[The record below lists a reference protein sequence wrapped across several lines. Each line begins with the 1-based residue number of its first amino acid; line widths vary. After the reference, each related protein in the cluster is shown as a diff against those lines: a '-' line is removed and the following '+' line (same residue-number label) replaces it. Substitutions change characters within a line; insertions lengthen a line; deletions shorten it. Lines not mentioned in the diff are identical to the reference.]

1 MSETTKTVDTSRKA
15 SESAT
20 RSGQAAVE
28 AVGKATRD
36 TVHET
41 AKAAQNGADHA
52 KETAQGISQT
62 VAEAADAATAMS
74 SKVGEKSREV
84 MLMAARAAAGVSGRV
99 ADMSY
104 GRSHDM
110 LNSTVHALDVYRDAT
125 ERSAERVHALFSSY
139 VTLGRGL
146 QQMQHA
152 WLEMVDHSL
161 QTASHK
167 PQDLLRCKN
176 LVELA
181 EVQRGLYLDTIN
193 HAVESGSRL
202 LEMAG
207 RAAQDAARPLQNS
220 HH

>member
-1 MSETTKTVDTSRKA
+1 
-15 SESAT
+15 
-20 RSGQAAVE
+20 
-28 AVGKATRD
+28 
-36 TVHET
+36 
-41 AKAAQNGADHA
+41 
-52 KETAQGISQT
+52 
-62 VAEAADAATAMS
+62 
-74 SKVGEKSREV
+74 
-84 MLMAARAAAGVSGRV
+84 
-99 ADMSY
+99 
-104 GRSHDM
+104 M